1 MEQSPAKGQS
11 AESWRESFAQSVKRQ
26 RLAASERVA
35 QERQRL
41 REHEAKLTAMLD
53 EAAAQLAAAQQETLS
68 ATATVEARESEL
80 QERKQRLEA
89 RERQLEE
96 RQTELN
102 RQFDERQTEWERQR
116 DALQAKLQEQQGKL
130 QEQIELNRQQAEASR
145 DEAKR
150 HAAEVELIRSEA
162 REQVSQQ
169 HVESSGAND
178 AQFQVLGEQ
187 VGQLLEKFAQ
197 QETLSAD
204 ANRRFSQQLD
214 DASVARSDASAVE
227 LQTLRD
233 ENKQLETWLHEA
245 EQRANA
251 TPTTGGSSQD
261 LDDLRRRFEMAV
273 QDVRELKTKNSELTD
288 QLAKAKQA
296 LPTQT
301 IGTGGNDWESLKK
314 KMLAQMETDFD
325 ESDTQQKADKLTVQ
339 GAIKITDDMIAEKDR
354 ELQELRRLLDSQ
366 TQQVGDMAVGAAA
379 IAQLLDTDELVRQE
393 RESLKRLQDGLREQL
408 RTAEV
413 DISVERAK
421 LARERSELD
430 DKLRILQSE
439 KDSLVPGTESGDK
452 KGQPSRRKWLARL
465 GLGDGKDE

>member
-1 MEQSPAKGQS
+1 MEQSPVKGHA
-11 AESWRESFAQSVKRQ
+11 AENWRESFAQSVKRQ

-41 REHEAKLTAMLD
+41 REHEAKLTAKLD

-68 ATATVEARESEL
+68 ATATVEARDSEL

-89 RERQLEE
+89 RERQFEE
-96 RQTELN
+96 RQAALS
-102 RQFDERQTEWERQR
+102 RQFDEKQAELERQR
-116 DALQAKLQEQQGKL
+116 DALQAKLQEQQEKL

-150 HAAEVELIRSEA
+150 HAAEVERIRSEA
-162 REQVSQQ
+162 REQASQQ
-169 HVESSGAND
+169 HAESSGTSEI
-178 AQFQVLGEQ
+178 QIQSLGEQ
-187 VGQLLEKFAQ
+187 VGQLLSKFSQ
-197 QETLSAD
+197 QETVWAD
-204 ANRRFSQQLD
+204 ANRRFSQQLSE
-214 DASVARSDASAVE
+214 ASVARSDASAAE
-227 LQTLRD
+227 LQALRD
-233 ENKQLETWLHEA
+233 ENKQLETWLAES

-251 TPTTGGSSQD
+251 APAVGGNSQEA
-261 LDDLRRRFEMAV
+261 DDLRRRFEMAV
-273 QDVRELKTKNSELTD
+273 QDVRELKTKNAELTD

-296 LPTQT
+296 LPTPA
-301 IGTGGNDWESLKK
+301 GGGGNDWESLKK

-325 ESDTQQKADKLTVQ
+325 ESEPQQKADKLTVQ

-354 ELQELRRLLDSQ
+354 ELQDLRRLLDSQ

-379 IAQLLDTDELVRQE
+379 IAQMLDTDELVRQE
-393 RESLKRLQDGLREQL
+393 RESLKRLQDSLREQL

-439 KDSLVPGTESGDK
+439 KDSLVPGAEAGDK